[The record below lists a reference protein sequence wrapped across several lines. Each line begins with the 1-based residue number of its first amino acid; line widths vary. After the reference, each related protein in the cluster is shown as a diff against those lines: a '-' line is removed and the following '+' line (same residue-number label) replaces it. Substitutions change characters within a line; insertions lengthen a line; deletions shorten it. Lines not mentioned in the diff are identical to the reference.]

1 MGNLLDAFV
10 KSIQWNEFT
19 SFNHGTGHG
28 IGYLL
33 NIHEGPG
40 KIITDFAPA
49 FPWALNT
56 PLEEGMLFSNEPGIY
71 KPGRHG
77 IRLENAVLVQKD
89 IKNEFGQFMRF
100 ETVTFLPF
108 ERQAIVVE
116 ELSESERDWIDN
128 YHQEVYRRISPLLN
142 KEEQQ
147 WLKEKTRPL
156 ESC

>member
-1 MGNLLDAFV
+1 
-10 KSIQWNEFT
+10 
-19 SFNHGTGHG
+19 
-28 IGYLL
+28 
-33 NIHEGPG
+33 
-40 KIITDFAPA
+40 
-49 FPWALNT
+49 
-56 PLEEGMLFSNEPGIY
+56 MLFSNEPGIY

-108 ERQAIVVE
+108 EQEAIGVE